1 MILIDNISFA
11 WQKDQPLFNGF
22 SLSLAEGEI
31 HGIAGLNGAGKT
43 TLLNILATYLK
54 PDHGH
59 ITINGNKPSG
69 KQITFLET
77 ENFFYAHITGREY
90 LQLFKNKHFNN
101 DAWNELFGLPLDE
114 LIEHYST
121 GMKKKLAIMA
131 CIRSD
136 KPVMI
141 LDEPFNGLDLE
152 SSRMLRSLL
161 IKIRASK
168 TILITSHILESL
180 TNLCDH
186 IHYIEKGKLVFSQA
200 KQDFSEIEHKI
211 FRSLEDKHQDLLG
224 RLLDS

>member
-1 MILIDNISFA
+1 MISVNNICFSWQDN
-11 WQKDQPLFNGF
+11 QPLFRE
-22 SLSLAEGEI
+22 LSLVMDTGKI

-43 TLLNILATYLK
+43 SLLSILAGYLK
-54 PDHGH
+54 PDKGH
-59 ITINGNKPSG
+59 ISIHGNKPSG

-90 LQLFKNKHFNN
+90 LQLFKNKHFSS

-121 GMKKKLAIMA
+121 GMKKKLAILA
-131 CIRSD
+131 CIRQD
-136 KPVMI
+136 KPIMI

-161 IKIRASK
+161 LKMRGSK
-168 TILITSHILESL
+168 TILITSHILETL

-186 IHYIEKGKLVFSQA
+186 IHYIEKGQLVFSMA
-200 KQDFSEIEHKI
+200 KQDFGEIENKI
-211 FRSLEDKHQDLLG
+211 FHTLEGKHQTLLN
-224 RLLDS
+224 RLIP